1 MMPFLFL
8 LCIFGGV
15 ENEIALPPPHLRGNI
30 SIEEALKNRRS
41 MRSFNK
47 ESLCIEEI
55 SQLLWAAQGITD
67 TLHGF
72 EFRAAPSAGALYP
85 LEIYAVVEEGIYRY
99 IPEEHKLVLIRKG
112 DFRTKLSN
120 AALSQP
126 VIASAPVDFV
136 ITALYARTTK
146 KYGERGIRYVHI
158 EAGHVAENIQLQA
171 VGLGLGSVPIGAF
184 YDEKVR
190 SVIDCTEEESPIYII
205 PVGKPE

>member
-1 MMPFLFL
+1 MAPFLFL
-8 LCIFGGV
+8 LVLFGGG
-15 ENEIALPPPHLRGNI
+15 EQEIALPPPHLKGNI

-41 MRSFNK
+41 IRSFNK
-47 ESLCIEEI
+47 EPLCIEDI
-55 SQLLWAAQGITD
+55 SQLLWSAQGITD

-72 EFRAAPSAGALYP
+72 KFRAAPSAGALYP
-85 LEIYAVVEEGIYRY
+85 LEIYAIIEEGIYRY
-99 IPEEHKLVLIRKG
+99 IPEEHKLILIRKG

-136 ITALYARTTK
+136 ITALYERTTK

-158 EAGHVAENIQLQA
+158 EAGHVAEDMKLQA

-190 SVIDCTEEESPIYII
+190 SIIDSEEEIPLYII